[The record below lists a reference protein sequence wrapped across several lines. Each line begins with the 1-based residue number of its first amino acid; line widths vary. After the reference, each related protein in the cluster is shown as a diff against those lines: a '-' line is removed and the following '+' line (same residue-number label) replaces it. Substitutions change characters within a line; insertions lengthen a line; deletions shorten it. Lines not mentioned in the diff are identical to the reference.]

1 MKFFFFF
8 NHAKKRGTGIIHN
21 KYLLNKQFIKTE
33 KFFFFLILKK
43 TKKSDNKKK
52 FKRINSE
59 WVWKDGSKRRGEKIK
74 IYFFSCRRHHL
85 LSFIE

>member
-43 TKKSDNKKK
+43 NQ
-52 FKRINSE
+52 
-59 WVWKDGSKRRGEKIK
+59 KI
-74 IYFFSCRRHHL
+74 RQ
-85 LSFIE
+85 